1 MEIDRQSCRQ
11 NKLFQKF
18 FDELLFTGSFWINQQ
33 NNAAKIYRMKERY
46 MAEPI
51 KKTTARNHELERW
64 PDNRQTVDDT
74 AKGTYSD
81 FGRHNLKI
89 LAINVNQQI
98 IQFLRLPSVLTH
110 NVFEVRSFELANIR
124 QGDIISK

>member
-1 MEIDRQSCRQ
+1 
-11 NKLFQKF
+11 
-18 FDELLFTGSFWINQQ
+18 
-33 NNAAKIYRMKERY
+33 MKERY

-81 FGRHNLKI
+81 FGRHNLKTVSN
-89 LAINVNQQI
+89 LKKN
-98 IQFLRLPSVLTH
+98 LRTFHALLTQC
-110 NVFEVRSFELANIR
+110 ESCI
-124 QGDIISK
+124 

>member
-1 MEIDRQSCRQ
+1 
-11 NKLFQKF
+11 
-18 FDELLFTGSFWINQQ
+18 
-33 NNAAKIYRMKERY
+33 

-81 FGRHNLKI
+81 FGRHKKCNQKFLEVIAI
-89 LAINVNQQI
+89 LV
-98 IQFLRLPSVLTH
+98 IQCKVVFRL
-110 NVFEVRSFELANIR
+110 
-124 QGDIISK
+124 

>member
-1 MEIDRQSCRQ
+1 
-11 NKLFQKF
+11 
-18 FDELLFTGSFWINQQ
+18 
-33 NNAAKIYRMKERY
+33 MKERY

-81 FGRHNLKI
+81 FGRHNNEFVI
-89 LAINVNQQI
+89 
-98 IQFLRLPSVLTH
+98 
-110 NVFEVRSFELANIR
+110 
-124 QGDIISK
+124 